1 MIEANSFG
9 SFGSK
14 FSVIK
19 TPRFN
24 IRITTAKK
32 GIFSGL
38 SSAIWDDDGGF
49 PPPPC
54 AQVTYPS
61 SMSKSERYAVHD
73 TLTEHLN
80 SLGESGTDLT
90 EALYSILASL
100 QKKERIETFSIV

>member
-19 TPRFN
+19 TPSFN
-24 IRITTAKK
+24 IRITTAKE

-38 SSAIWDDDGGF
+38 SSAVWDDDGGF
-49 PPPPC
+49 PPPLC
-54 AQVTYPS
+54 AQVSYPS
-61 SMSKSERYAVHD
+61 SMSKSERHAVHD

-80 SLGESGTDLT
+80 SRGESGMDLP
-90 EALYSILASL
+90 EALWSILAYL
-100 QKKERIETFSIV
+100 QEEETIKTFSIV